1 MPSHILYNRLH
12 SRLKQTYR
20 KLAISIYLVNSTIII
35 KNEVL
40 MVVCWNL
47 GDTWNRDRSL
57 SSNPFKAQTDITH
70 ILTNRY
76 HTHSHK
82 PISHTFSQTDIT
94 HILTNRY
101 HTHSHKPIS
110 HTLSKTDITHIP
122 ANRYHTHSH
131 KSISHTFSPTDI
143 THILTNRYQ
152 THSHKPISHIFSQID
167 ITHILT
173 NRYHTHSQKSISHIR
188 RLSYLWKLHSVILK
202 NKKMSYLPLFHRSS
216 CLPSYC
222 RAGTMLTWSC

>member
-57 SSNPFKAQTDITH
+57 SNNPFKA
-70 ILTNRY
+70 
-76 HTHSHK
+76 
-82 PISHTFSQTDIT
+82 QTDIT